1 MAYITANPFASLA
14 TGYAPLAPLLGYSA
28 LDRLACPCSQPQL
41 AYQSP
46 GQQML
51 QLQMSLFQML
61 AGLMNGSDS
70 RHRPLDNTP
79 SQPGGKSQFN
89 VASFNV
95 LGASHTTA
103 RGNKPGLDSGVERTR
118 GAVAALKKNDVD
130 IAGVQEFQPEQIN
143 EFKRLAPNF
152 GVVTEQENSIVYNK
166 DKFRLVDRK
175 SFSIPY
181 FAGGTRKMPVVQL
194 EDKSTG
200 KRMWVVNVHNP
211 ADTKRFSH
219 NAANRAK
226 AVAIEQDFIQQLK
239 ATGLPIIVT
248 GDFNERGSLDNRL
261 GLEEGANAGV
271 DWIFGSRGVQFSHN
285 KTDRTVQSNGTSDHP
300 LVVSTA
306 TL

>member
-1 MAYITANPFASLA
+1 MAYITANPLA
-14 TGYAPLAPLLGYSA
+14 YGTTYSSTALPLLDNSA
-28 LDRLACPCSQPQL
+28 LNRLAGCPCAAQA
-41 AYQSP
+41 AYQTP
-46 GQQML
+46 GQQLMQL
-51 QLQMSLFQML
+51 QLSLYNL
-61 AGLMNGSDS
+61 LTNLMQPTTHNSHKS
-70 RHRPLDNTP
+70 QQQPT
-79 SQPGGKSQFN
+79 QPGGKSKFN

-103 RGNKPGLDSGVERTR
+103 HGNKPGLASGAERMR
-118 GAVAALKKNDVD
+118 GAVAALKNNDVD
-130 IAGVQEFQPEQIN
+130 IAGIQEFQPEQIN
-143 EFKRLAPNF
+143 QFKKLAPNF

-166 DKFRLVDRK
+166 DKFKLVDRK

-194 EDKSTG
+194 EDKQTG

-226 AVAIEQDFIQQLK
+226 AVAIEQDFIRQLK
-239 ATGLPIIVT
+239 ATGLPVIVT

-261 GLEEGANAGV
+261 GLEEGANSGV
-271 DWIFGSRGVQFSHN
+271 DWIFGSRGVDFSRSR
-285 KTDRTVQSNGTSDHP
+285 TDRSVQSNGTSDHP

-306 TL
+306 TV